1 MAALATQDRIDLW
14 SELMAELSR
23 DRETVSGVTKADLRA
38 AVDALDDWFNTNAA
52 TINAVIPQPAR
63 ANLTTSQ
70 KARLLARV
78 IYKRFVKGA

>member
-52 TINAVIPQPAR
+52 TINAAIPQPAR

>member
-1 MAALATQDRIDLW
+1 MAALAPQDRIDLW

-52 TINAVIPQPAR
+52 TINAAIPQPAR

-70 KARLLARV
+70 KARLLVRV

>member
-38 AVDALDDWFNTNAA
+38 AVDALDDWLNTNAA
-52 TINAVIPQPAR
+52 TINAAIPQPAR